1 MSKKVYVGIGHG
13 GSDPG
18 AVANGFK
25 EKDLTLSIGKYCNER
40 LRQYG
45 IETKI
50 SRTTD
55 IDSSI
60 NSKVSASNAFGA
72 DVCMDRNVK
81 ICAPFVRFGASV
93 RE

>member
-1 MSKKVYVGIGHG
+1 MSKRVYVGIGHG

-40 LRQYG
+40 LKQYG

-50 SRTTD
+50 IADKIKINLYS
-55 IDSSI
+55 ISSFLNI
-60 NSKVSASNAFGA
+60 VKV
-72 DVCMDRNVK
+72 VIIRNPEK
-81 ICAPFVRFGASV
+81 IQTKA
-93 RE
+93 